1 MISADDIKRI
11 AKEKGKAAGVIEKD
25 YALTW
30 LLYGIYHKK
39 SPIRDALVFKG
50 GTAIRKVFFPE
61 IWRFSE
67 DLDFTVVDEEEPQK
81 IIDGFNNVFRILAE
95 ESGITY
101 TGDFNAGSKS
111 IFGTVQFVGPLNHKN
126 KIEHDISLIEQL
138 VEDPILKAVKA
149 DYPDIPK
156 FSAKVYSLNEV
167 LTEKI
172 RSAFQ
177 RTKARD
183 YYDVWM
189 LFKSNK
195 KFDTEHIGKLLTKK
209 CQINKI
215 DYRPDLIF
223 EKDRLSE
230 IESYWEKS
238 LGYLVDKLP
247 DVRIVIPELE
257 KELEFLFK

>member
-67 DLDFTVVDEEEPQK
+67 DLDFTVVDKEDSKK
-81 IIDGFNNVFRILAE
+81 IIDGFNDVFRILAE
-95 ESGITY
+95 ESGVTY

-111 IFGTVQFVGPLNHKN
+111 IFGTVQFIGPLNHKN

-138 VEDPILKAVKA
+138 VETPILKAVKT

-172 RSAFQ
+172 RSTFQ

-195 KFDTEHIGKLLTKK
+195 FDTSEISKLLKKK
-209 CQINKI
+209 CEINKI
-215 DYRPDLIF
+215 DYGPDLIF

-230 IESYWEKS
+230 IESYWERS
-238 LGYLVDKLP
+238 LGYLVDELP
-247 DVRIVIPELE
+247 SVKTVIPEL
-257 KELEFLFK
+257 KQQLKFLS